1 MATNTVHPIHFNHQ
15 LNTILG
21 PENYLIWKSQVL
33 PVLRGHGLI
42 AYVDGSGSP
51 PNATISSSTGIISPN
66 PDFDR

>member
-1 MATNTVHPIHFNHQ
+1 MATNIVHPIQFNHQ

-33 PVLRGHGLI
+33 HVLRGHGLI
-42 AYVDGSGSP
+42 AYIDGSDSP

-66 PDFDR
+66 PDFER